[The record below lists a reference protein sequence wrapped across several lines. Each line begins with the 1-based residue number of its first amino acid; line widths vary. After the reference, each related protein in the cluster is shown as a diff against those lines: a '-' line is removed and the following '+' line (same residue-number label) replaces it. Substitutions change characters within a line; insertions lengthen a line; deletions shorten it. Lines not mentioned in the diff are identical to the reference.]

1 MMILDRSFLIPAKS
15 LFSEQVF
22 KQVAASLKLTFP
34 DITASWLNGF
44 KKKAL
49 SLCYSDQDLLDVLHR
64 FTGKES
70 FPCFIPAYRHFIKP
84 VAKIFVFSHDDID
97 ILCIEGGKSRSN
109 FGMIHEDEKGP
120 LFALSADIKKYNIPT
135 LSRASINSQQ
145 RFS

>member
-1 MMILDRSFLIPAKS
+1 MILDRTFLIPSKS

-22 KQVAASLKLTFP
+22 KQVAKSLKLTFP

-44 KKKAL
+44 KQKAL

-70 FPCFIPAYRHFIKP
+70 FPSFIPAYRYFIKP
-84 VAKIFVFSHDDID
+84 VAKILVFSIDDLD
-97 ILCIEGGKSRSN
+97 ILYNGCGKSRSN

-135 LSRASINSQQ
+135 LSGASIISQQ